1 MRRIGISIVL
11 LLLMLLVSL
20 AIWLPPSQASIF
32 KSEKRYLSERELKDY
47 GRSITVRVF
56 PTKTPRY
63 GGSGVLIKRDEHLYT
78 VVTNDH
84 VINNKTL
91 DYQIQTPDNRIYN
104 VDILKLPDSQNDVGF
119 LVFYSPDRV
128 YTVASSISRPTIKKR
143 SWVMAGGFPFT
154 QDLQQSQKPRIDR
167 GIIAEILNFPFVGGY
182 QIGYNNNIINGMS
195 GGPLLNYYGELI
207 GINGLGKEPLFG
219 NPYVYQDGSTVSE
232 AEFTKFSSL
241 SWAVPIQIIK
251 NLLVLK
257 EY

>member
-1 MRRIGISIVL
+1 MRRIGTSVVL

-20 AIWLPPSQASIF
+20 AIWLSSSQASVF
-32 KSEKRYLSERELKDY
+32 RSDKKYLSERELKDY

-91 DYQIQTPDNRIYN
+91 DYQIQTLDDRIYN
-104 VDILKLPDSQNDVGF
+104 ADILKLPDSENDVGF
-119 LVFYSPDRV
+119 LVFSSPNCV
-128 YTVASSISRPTIKKR
+128 YPVASSISQPTIKKR

-154 QDLQQSQKPRIDR
+154 QNLQQSQKFKTNR
-167 GIIAEILNFPFVGGY
+167 GIVAEILNFPFIGGY
-182 QIGYNNNIINGMS
+182 QIGYSNNIINGMS

-219 NPYVYQDGSTVSE
+219 NPYIYQDGSTVSE
-232 AEFTKFSSL
+232 VEYLKFSRL
-241 SWAVPIQIIK
+241 SWAVPIQTIK
-251 NLLVLK
+251 DSMQMK
-257 EY
+257 